1 MGRSLSWPGSGAG
14 FAFDSATRR
23 ADDPG
28 VALAAAPSSAASAS
42 IAAARIEALLAEQHL
57 ISAAGL
63 ERARRLEAESGE
75 RFDRIAA
82 KLGLVSEHDMAG
94 AYAKLVGAPLLAA
107 EDFPAAPVAADRIHA
122 AFLQQHRIVPI
133 AETAAALVIAMADPL
148 DDRPASAL
156 AFALEKRVERRAAV
170 PADIEAAFA
179 RLYGAGP
186 AATEVLD
193 EHETQRDDADRDDD
207 LERLKD
213 LASEAPVI
221 RLVNAIIAR
230 AVEMHA
236 SDIHLESADGALR
249 LRYRIDGVLREM
261 DAPPARLKSAI
272 ISRVKIMA
280 KLNIAERRLAQDG
293 RTRLVVRG
301 KDIDF
306 RVSTT
311 PSIHGE
317 SVVMRILDRGSLAL
331 DFPAL
336 GFDAALLGQFRE
348 VLARPHGIVLVTGP
362 TGSGKTTT
370 LYAALTELNSPDSK
384 ILTVEDPVEY
394 VLEGIN
400 QVQVQPQIGLTFST
414 ALRSFLRQD
423 PDIMM
428 IGEIRDLETAQIAVQ
443 AALTGHLVL
452 STVHTNDAASAMTR
466 LMDMG
471 IENYLLTSTINGVLG
486 QRLVRCL
493 CARCRAPYAAS
504 DDLADRLGLASVG
517 ASAGATLY
525 RPVGCAACGGTGYR
539 GRTMIVELLAM
550 TDTLRALVLRQAE
563 AQAIQAAAVAEGMQT
578 MFGHGLRKALAGITS
593 VEEVVRVIRDA

>member
-1 MGRSLSWPGSGAG
+1 MSKSYSWGHLFVRHAG
-14 FAFDSATRR
+14 PTMSEHDAFD
-23 ADDPG
+23 
-28 VALAAAPSSAASAS
+28 AS
-42 IAAARIEALLAEQHL
+42 RIEAVLAERGM
-57 ISAAGL
+57 ISAAAL
-63 ERARRLEAESGE
+63 DRVRRLEAESGE
-75 RFDRIAA
+75 RLDRIAA
-82 KLGLVSEHDMAG
+82 KLGLVSERDMAV
-94 AYAKLVGAPLLAA
+94 AYAALTGAPLITPA
-107 EDFPAAPVAADRIHA
+107 DFPAAPVVTDRVSPG
-122 AFLQQHRIVPI
+122 FLKQSRMIPI
-133 AETAAALVIAMADPL
+133 AETDSVLVVAMADPL
-148 DDRPASAL
+148 DERAAQ
-156 AFALEKRVERRAAV
+156 ALEFAFEKPVERRAAV
-170 PADIEAAFA
+170 PADIETVYE
-179 RLYGAGP
+179 RHYGEGRQAID
-186 AATEVLD
+186 LID
-193 EHETQRDDADRDDD
+193 EHAALRGDEDRDAD

-221 RLVNAIIAR
+221 RLVNGLVAR
-230 AVEMHA
+230 AVEMQA
-236 SDIHLESADGALR
+236 SDIHLESTDNGLR

-261 DAPPARLKSAI
+261 EPPPTGLKSAM

-293 RTRLVVRG
+293 RTRLAVRG
-301 KDIDF
+301 KEVDF

-336 GFDAALLGQFRE
+336 GFDAALLDRFRA
-348 VLARPHGIVLVTGP
+348 VLAKPHGIVLVTGP

-370 LYAALTELNSPDSK
+370 LYTALTELNSPDVK

-400 QVQVQPQIGLTFST
+400 QVQVQPQIGLTFAT

-471 IENYLLTSTINGVLG
+471 IEDYLLTSTINGVIG

-493 CARCRAPYAAS
+493 CPRCRAPYDAS
-504 DDLADRLGLASVG
+504 GEFAERIGLDAPAKV
-517 ASAGATLY
+517 TLY
-525 RPVGCAACGGTGYR
+525 RPVGCAVCAGTGYR
-539 GRTMIVELLAM
+539 GRTMILELLTM
-550 TDTLRALVLRQAE
+550 TDTLRPLVLRHAE
-563 AQAIQAAAVAEGMQT
+563 ARAIQAAAVAEGMQT
-578 MFGHGLRKALAGITS
+578 MYAHGLSKALAGITS